1 MAVKDP
7 RSALRYADHVSFHR
21 ADSFG
26 YNNSVEDAAFSD
38 EFCSFLRA
46 MVPNVAAAEL
56 LLELRAQ
63 GERGIAPRS
72 VADRLVLD
80 TLAANRVAMP
90 LPDGRF
96 VYRAPPAIDAHI
108 VILTQAYRERPVTL
122 FRIIYALRDGKVQS
136 FADAFRLRKD

>member
-1 MAVKDP
+1 MD
-7 RSALRYADHVSFHR
+7 
-21 ADSFG
+21 
-26 YNNSVEDAAFSD
+26 DAAFSD
-38 EFCSFLRA
+38 EFCRFLRA
-46 MVPNVAAAEL
+46 LVPNVSAAEL

-63 GERGIAPRS
+63 GEQGVAPRS

-80 TLAANRVAMP
+80 SFAAQGVAAP

-96 VYRAPPAIDAHI
+96 TYRAPSPVDGHI
-108 VILTQAYRERPVTL
+108 VILAQAYRERPVTL